1 MTLVVFDI
9 SSSFGYFRKSFTT
22 TNALTH
28 SVIPRSTVEGLIGA
42 IIGLSSDEYPELLKE
57 CKIAVQI
64 LSEVRKMN
72 FKEKNIHPDWLDKIP
87 LYLENKTVSK
97 VPPFSVPASI
107 EILVKPKYR
116 IYFDG
121 DEMNSRLLRFLNT
134 KSTHY
139 TPYLG
144 SSSMICSVRF
154 VGKANYVKTNE
165 KSVILS
171 SVVPFFDEIPRID
184 LNGGTKF
191 AIEEGLPI
199 HIDKNRNPMGT
210 YKIVYSPN
218 ASKIPIQNDNDVYSV
233 NVGHENV
240 YVKFLPTAIAS

>member
-42 IIGLSSDEYPELLKE
+42 IIGLPSDEYPELLKE
-57 CKIAVQI
+57 SKIAIQI

-72 FKEKNIHPDWLDKIP
+72 FKEKNIHPDWLDKIH
-87 LYLENKTVSK
+87 LYLENKAVSK
-97 VPPFSVPASI
+97 VPSFSVPASI
-107 EILVKPKYR
+107 EILVNPKYR

-121 DEMNSRLLRFLNT
+121 GEINSRLLRFLNT

-144 SSSMICSVRF
+144 SSSMICSAQLVSES
-154 VGKANYVKTNE
+154 NYTKTN
-165 KSVILS
+165 KKNVIIS
-171 SVVPFFDEIPRID
+171 SIMPFFDEIPLIE
-184 LNGGTKF
+184 LTGGTKF

-199 HIDKNRNPMGT
+199 HIDKDRIPMGT
-210 YKIVYSPN
+210 YKVVYSPN
-218 ASKIPIQNDNDVYSV
+218 AGKMPIKDDDDIYSV
-233 NVGHENV
+233 DVGNEIV
-240 YVKFLPTAIAS
+240 YVKFLPTSIAS